1 MFQIVEG
8 VIMSDLDGEPPRR
21 AQFWLDIE
29 WVDPKS
35 KADDDRSPVQAF
47 IEKLSRAI
55 KAVRQRKKN

>member
-1 MFQIVEG
+1 
-8 VIMSDLDGEPPRR
+8 MSDLDGEPPRR